1 MSIQRL
7 TCSNQGVRL
16 QSAERTTFEK
26 PSYPQQVWRRSWVQC
41 LSERECSGARR
52 AQVPLPQISWSTM
65 ERETEGE
72 RREGGEEGG
81 GRRAGEREKE
91 TETEGVC
98 ARTVL
103 RTLPAVL
110 SKGQASL
117 FLSLTQ
123 DCPSVVGRGGF
134 RGCTPQ
140 GKWLFTVRTQKGLG
154 HLQRAPDTGEKR
166 SLFLFAFFSN
176 KVQEI

>member
-1 MSIQRL
+1 MLWSQA
-7 TCSNQGVRL
+7 G
-16 QSAERTTFEK
+16 
-26 PSYPQQVWRRSWVQC
+26 
-41 LSERECSGARR
+41 SG
-52 AQVPLPQISWSTM
+52 STPTDIL
-65 ERETEGE
+65 EHHGEGDGGGK
-72 RREGGEEGG
+72 EGRGGG